1 MMIGEEAL
9 PSATPAGV
17 SICHLFLRK
26 RRNEVLEKK
35 PERRFSLS
43 SSGPARRGNTEKGQ
57 PRHSSIRPK
66 KIGGFGSGRIGLRY
80 RALAKE
86 RADGL
91 DLLVDHLRSK
101 PVDRHMDPVMLFA
114 FDDEACKSVSIRRIP
129 PTLSDHVDQQSPS
142 SCLCSVAKSTCY
154 RFLLL
159 LSTANRSTDGLYKPR
174 YIPPT
179 NGWLGGSRV
188 RNQGSSGGRSAGGNT
203 WRCWRLVWQ
212 SSLQKR
218 SNDPLIS
225 SVDVHRHGAQRVW
238 KVISSGVI
246 SCVVRKEIQESSVAA
261 TGCIEIQR

>member
-91 DLLVDHLRSK
+91 VCQAGTALRIPLFVDDLDLLVDHLPSK

-188 RNQGSSGGRSAGGNT
+188 RNQGSSGRSEEHT
-203 WRCWRLVWQ
+203 SELQSRRDLVCRL
-212 SSLQKR
+212 LLEKKKKKK
-218 SNDPLIS
+218 N
-225 SVDVHRHGAQRVW
+225 
-238 KVISSGVI
+238 
-246 SCVVRKEIQESSVAA
+246 IQ
-261 TGCIEIQR
+261 